1 VYRAGARRSLAVLLL
16 LAAAA
21 FGWAAWYDRSA
32 PAPGAW
38 LSAAGLEPRFE
49 TVGGRRLRFVRAGS
63 GPAIVLVHG
72 FGSSIYTWKDV
83 IAPFAARHG
92 VVALDLP
99 GFGES
104 DRPADLSIDD
114 LPRAVTGLMDRLGL
128 ERATLVG
135 NSMGGATAALVAA
148 TSPERVDA
156 LVLIDAAGFNLE
168 PEAQPASVR
177 LATSWAAPALELLP
191 GKRLVVEHSLR
202 QVFHDDRLVTEERVA
217 EYLAPALRPGTFAGL
232 RSLGASLDAQPD
244 VVTRALPGVRA
255 PTLVIWGDDD
265 RWIPPAHA
273 DRFAAAIP
281 GARAVR
287 VASCGHVPEE
297 EQPAEVARLVLE
309 LLAEA
314 SARAA
319 P

>member
-1 VYRAGARRSLAVLLL
+1 MRRARVLAVFLL
-16 LAAAA
+16 LAAGA
-21 FGWAAWYDRSA
+21 FGWAAWYDRSTQ
-32 PAPGAW
+32 APGAW

-49 TVGGRRLRFVRAGS
+49 TTSGRRLRFVRAGS

-83 IAPFAARHG
+83 IAPLAARHD

-104 DRPADLSIDD
+104 DRPADLSIDE

-128 ERATLVG
+128 ERAALVG

-148 TSPERVDA
+148 SSPERVDA
-156 LVLIDAAGFNLE
+156 LVLIDAAGFDLA
-168 PEAQPASVR
+168 PEARPASIR
-177 LATSWAAPALELLP
+177 LATSWAAPALSLLP
-191 GKRLVVEHSLR
+191 GKRLIVERSLA

-244 VVTRALPGVRA
+244 VVTRVLPRVRV

-273 DRFAAAIP
+273 ERFASAIP
-281 GARAVR
+281 GARAVL
-287 VASCGHVPEE
+287 VASCGHMPQEE
-297 EQPAEVARLVLE
+297 KPAEVVRRVLE
-309 LLAEA
+309 LLDEA
-314 SARAA
+314 SGRVARR
-319 P
+319 